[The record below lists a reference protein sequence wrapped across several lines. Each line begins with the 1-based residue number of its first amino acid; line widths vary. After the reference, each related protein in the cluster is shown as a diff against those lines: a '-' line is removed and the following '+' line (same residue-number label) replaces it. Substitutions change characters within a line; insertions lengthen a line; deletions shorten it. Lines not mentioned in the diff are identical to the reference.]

1 MTQRGKFI
9 TLEGAEGVGKST
21 NMAFITNYLRQKN
34 IPVVITREPG
44 GTPLAEQIREL
55 VLAKRDE
62 SMASKTEL
70 LLIFAARAQ
79 HLATVI
85 VPALERGEWVLC
97 DRFTDATYAYQGGG
111 RGLSTEVITALENLV
126 QNQLRPDLT
135 LLLDMDINAGME
147 RVKQRAELDRFE
159 SEQDNFFA
167 RVREAYLALAKQYP
181 DRFRVVDAGQPLSE
195 VQKDLQQHLDQ
206 LLQDQLSQK
215 STAQ

>member
-1 MTQRGKFI
+1 MTRRGKFI

-21 NMAFITNYLRQKN
+21 NMTFVTNYLHEKKV
-34 IPVVITREPG
+34 PVVVTREPG

-62 SMASKTEL
+62 DMASMTEL

-111 RGLSTEVITALENLV
+111 RGLSVQVIAELENLV
-126 QNQLRPDLT
+126 QQQLRPDLT
-135 LLLDMDINAGME
+135 LLLDVDTVTGME

-159 SEQDNFFA
+159 SEQQQFFTD
-167 RVREAYLALAKQYP
+167 VRATYLKLAEQYP
-181 DRFRVVDAGQPLSE
+181 ERFRIVDAGQTLNA
-195 VQKDLQQHLDQ
+195 VQQDLRKHLDQ
-206 LLQDQLSQK
+206 LLLEHE
-215 STAQ
+215 A